1 MLVQVKSL
9 AHLQGAAGADMND
22 AVIGFFGDYSEKSK
36 TAQVAFEAFCRAH
49 PENDFYF
56 VDTATVKDIHPVLE
70 INTVPAVIKVRA
82 GRVAQGVY
90 GVAKEGDYLVLL
102 DGPAKHAG
110 SGEMKKHENLAVT
123 VYSTPSCSWCV
134 KVKGYLREKGVR
146 FTDIDVSRDE
156 NKARELMQRTGQTGV
171 PQLKIGGRYV
181 VGFDK
186 NKIDALLGL

>member
-1 MLVQVKSL
+1 MLVRVESL
-9 AHLQGAAGADMND
+9 AHLQDAAGAEMND
-22 AVIGFFGDYSEKSK
+22 AVIGFFGDYSEKSR
-36 TAQVAFEAFCRAH
+36 TAQVAFEAFCSAH

-56 VDTATVKDIHPVLE
+56 VDTAAVKDVHPFFG
-70 INTVPAVIKVRA
+70 IKSVPAVIRA
-82 GRVAQGVY
+82 RSAKAVQGVY

-102 DGPAKHAG
+102 NGPAKQAAG
-110 SGEMKKHENLAVT
+110 GEAKRHEGIPVT

-146 FTDIDVSRDE
+146 FTDVDVSRDE
-156 NKARELMQRTGQTGV
+156 SKARELMQRTGQTGV

-186 NKIDALLGL
+186 AKIDALLGL